1 MARRKKPPSSGEW
14 PFPNLVTAD
23 GDDSSSLLDVVDTVL
38 NKGAVLSG
46 DIVLGVANVDLI
58 YAKLSVL
65 LAALD
70 KIERRPSRG
79 LRRSTRRKPA
89 SRKPAKGRKRSARR

>member
-1 MARRKKPPSSGEW
+1 MARRKKPSSSGEW
-14 PFPNLVTAD
+14 PFPDLVTAD
-23 GDDSSSLLDVVDTVL
+23 GDANSSLLDVVDTVL
-38 NKGAVLSG
+38 NKGAVLNG

-70 KIERRPSRG
+70 KIERRTSR
-79 LRRSTRRKPA
+79 RPRTSTRRKP
-89 SRKPAKGRKRSARR
+89 SKRRKRSARR